1 MGEGEERKPNPFPA
15 LKMKTG
21 VSATKPRAP
30 IKAGASLIK
39 LIWHAIPAASGE
51 KASDEAGQ
59 HLAVVEVGQ
68 ALITLRAAVELQAHS
83 GKGWGLMASWT
94 WGPDDGRMGWGKM
107 RQARKPTPSSS
118 SRGKGQ
124 RGSHIPA

>member
-39 LIWHAIPAASGE
+39 LIWHAIPAASGG
-51 KASDEAGQ
+51 SWPTFGGGGGGTSPD
-59 HLAVVEVGQ
+59 HLEDCHGAPGP
-68 ALITLRAAVELQAHS
+68 LRE
-83 GKGWGLMASWT
+83 GLGSHGFLDL
-94 WGPDDGRMGWGKM
+94 GPDDGRMGWGKM
-107 RQARKPTPSSS
+107 KQERKPTPSSS
-118 SRGKGQ
+118 SRGKRQ
-124 RGSHIPA
+124 LGSYIPA

>member
-39 LIWHAIPAASGE
+39 LIWPAIPAASGG

-59 HLAVVEVGQ
+59 HLAGGGGG
-68 ALITLRAAVELQAHS
+68 TS
-83 GKGWGLMASWT
+83 
-94 WGPDDGRMGWGKM
+94 PDHLEG
-107 RQARKPTPSSS
+107 
-118 SRGKGQ
+118 SRGAPGPL
-124 RGSHIPA
+124 REGLGSHGFLDLGPW